1 MARVHSVDPA
11 QRCRICPLNWNSCFH
26 WDIHAY
32 QLEQI
37 ADTRKALKALIP
49 ASSVSLST
57 EWSEAK
63 QHRKDAQK
71 SVAEIGLAYV
81 EAGLEDSRQE
91 SKKQGLKTLVD
102 KLRWKIKY
110 EDLAQGVK
118 GVDLESC

>member
-1 MARVHSVDPA
+1 
-11 QRCRICPLNWNSCFH
+11 
-26 WDIHAY
+26 
-32 QLEQI
+32 
-37 ADTRKALKALIP
+37 
-49 ASSVSLST
+49 LST

-71 SVAEIGLAYV
+71 SAAEIGLAYV

-110 EDLAQGVK
+110 EDLAQGEGFRSRIVLTK
-118 GVDLESC
+118 PEGDTVELEWSEAKQASVL